1 MRFIVNFD
9 NVYRVMYNI
18 NVGDKYMNRLT
29 REMLNEI
36 GYLKEHLKEVE
47 SVPEYCTKYVEI
59 FEDANK
65 KLNRDD
71 YDYCYNLALI
81 GLLESVKCHW
91 LEYDSLICCISYLED
106 VEDWINSSD
115 FEYEYNDD

>member
-1 MRFIVNFD
+1 MNFD

-18 NVGDKYMNRLT
+18 NVGDIKIMNRLT
-29 REMLNEI
+29 KNMLNEI
-36 GYLKEHLKEVE
+36 RYLKEHLKEVE

-65 KLNRDD
+65 KLNRGD

-81 GLLESVKCHW
+81 GLLESVKCYW
-91 LEYDSLICCISYLED
+91 LEYESLICCISYLED
-106 VEDWINSSD
+106 VEDWINNGE
-115 FEYEYNDD
+115 FEYKSYDE